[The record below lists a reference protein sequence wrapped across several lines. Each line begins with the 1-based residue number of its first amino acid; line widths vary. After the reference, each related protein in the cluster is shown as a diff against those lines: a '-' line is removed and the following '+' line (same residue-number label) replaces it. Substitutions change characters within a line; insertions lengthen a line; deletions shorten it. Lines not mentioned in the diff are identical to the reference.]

1 MFTKIVQLR
10 VGLEMSQAESNLTQ
24 LDSINLNSARNPT
37 RVRHELI
44 FQFEF
49 NSIQTHER
57 LGSTR

>member
-10 VGLEMSQAESNLTQ
+10 VGLEMSRAESNLTQ
-24 LDSINLNSARNPT
+24 LDSINLNLARNSS

-49 NSIQTHER
+49 DSIQTHER
-57 LGSTR
+57 LSSTR

>member
-10 VGLEMSQAESNLTQ
+10 VGLEMSRAESNLTQ
-24 LDSINLNSARNPT
+24 LDSINLNSARNST

-49 NSIQTHER
+49 DSIQTHEQ
-57 LGSTR
+57 LSSTR